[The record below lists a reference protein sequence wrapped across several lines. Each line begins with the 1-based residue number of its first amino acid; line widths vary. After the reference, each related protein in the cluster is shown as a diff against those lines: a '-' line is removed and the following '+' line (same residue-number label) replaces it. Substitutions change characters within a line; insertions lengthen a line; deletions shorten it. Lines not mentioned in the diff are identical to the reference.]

1 MLRLYEWL
9 LVVGIVLGLAG
20 LMGMAAIS
28 TGGGGSSTW
37 ELGLAGLLLGT
48 TLIVGSIALC
58 FKSR

>member
-28 TGGGGSSTW
+28 TDGGGSSTW

-48 TLIVGSIALC
+48 TLIVGSIALY